1 MGSDREYKCSVFH
14 WGFLTYSD
22 IGMSQFTGWQF
33 YWLRPLT
40 WSPTI
45 VSLLLLFLFF
55 SFLWLATFLAP
66 VSPFSPSYLSPR
78 KKLCSQTGEHFGW
91 GLIVYYDNH
100 ASGLIW
106 WKMVLAVDQCTS
118 VEPHSRCR
126 AKKKKERKKIRKYL
140 WGFFSLCMST
150 SWPWPVEC
158 FSSLSFFIYRTCFH
172 PS

>member
-1 MGSDREYKCSVFH
+1 MTEYKCSVFH

-55 SFLWLATFLAP
+55 SFLWRATFLAP
-66 VSPFSPSYLSPR
+66 VSPFSPSGSSPR
-78 KKLCSQTGEHFGW
+78 KELCSPTRELLAGDW
-91 GLIVYYDNH
+91 LYITITTP
-100 ASGLIW
+100 SGLIW
-106 WKMVLAVDQCTS
+106 WEIVLAVDQCTS

-126 AKKKKERKKIRKYL
+126 TKKKKKGGEQDQEVLVGLLLTLHEYFL
-140 WGFFSLCMST
+140 AVACGMLF
-150 SWPWPVEC
+150 
-158 FSSLSFFIYRTCFH
+158 
-172 PS
+172 